1 MTSRPHT
8 DSLPDARGPTRIHSL
23 MPSAKDGDVPVPML
37 PETATIEACPGQWE
51 PWYYADNV
59 SMPACKQRSSHMVRM
74 CTSKRATRK
83 ELACCTVCVAWPIG
97 LLAQWPDHDVL
108 EKESLGNKCT
118 WCVNLSCWGGNG
130 HALGRPLWTIATPLA
145 LPCIPLY
152 CLALYCEVALPS
164 IDFDAYPL
172 VLRRLQ
178 SQPTTQPVNQTP
190 NHQTNYCIM
199 SSRIIL
205 KALKV
210 FSELPPCK
218 VQSTVAVVA
227 AQPPS
232 KWCSSYFTV
241 HRIF

>member
-1 MTSRPHT
+1 
-8 DSLPDARGPTRIHSL
+8 
-23 MPSAKDGDVPVPML
+23 MPSAKDGEMPAAVL
-37 PETATIEACPGQWE
+37 PDATKIEVCPGEWK
-51 PWYYADNV
+51 PCCYAGNV
-59 SMPACKQRSSHMVRM
+59 SMPACKQRLSHVVWM
-74 CTSKRATRK
+74 CKKRATPNK
-83 ELACCTVCVAWPIG
+83 LACCTVCCAWLIG
-97 LLAQWPDHDVL
+97 SRAQWPDHDVL

-210 FSELPPCK
+210 F
-218 VQSTVAVVA
+218 
-227 AQPPS
+227 
-232 KWCSSYFTV
+232 
-241 HRIF
+241 